1 MVFVLNRNHTPML
14 LPLASLF
21 TLRRLSL
28 GCCLAVSFAAEPA
41 QHAFDVP
48 AGAAVETLR
57 RAAQQAGRAFVFSP
71 ELVAGQRTVAVRG
84 LLTAEE
90 AIGQMLAGSPLALVR
105 DEQSGALA
113 IRRAPAAGIGHG
125 TIEGRVQNTATGQ
138 YLGNARVTVR
148 GTDLSVFTDP
158 TGTYRLSQV
167 PAGRVVLDIFYTGL
181 DAQSVALDLAAHQ
194 SASRD
199 IELTRAG
206 RTEIVKLGAFAVS
219 ASRAMDGAA
228 IAINEQR
235 FAPNIVNVVSAD
247 EFGIVPDGNIG
258 EFLKMLPGITMNYR
272 GGDPREISMNG
283 VPSANV
289 PVTIGGFSLATS
301 EVSGTG
307 RNVELNAVSI
317 NNLSRIEAVYSPT
330 PESPGSALA
339 GSINL
344 VPRSAF
350 ERARP
355 IFNGSVYLAMRDST
369 KQFHRSPGPAREPTY
384 KVRPG
389 FEFSWIVPVNKRF
402 GFTVSAGGSTLYTEG
417 PLLNNTWRGGGA
429 ATNGTTLPDTTPDRP
444 YLSDFL
450 VRMESKIADRSS
462 FATTVDYRLSAADR
476 LSFSFQYGTFH
487 TDYNQRALTFI
498 VNRVLPGEFSPS
510 FTNGGNHRYS
520 RTYMP
525 TLTYRHEGAIWK
537 AEAGL
542 GASHA
547 QNQFRNLDKGRFAST
562 LARRTGVTV
571 SFDDNFYLRPGVITV
586 TDGTTGAPVDP
597 YNINSYALST
607 AGASPQTSRNVQRT
621 AFANVRRDFDGH
633 WPLTLKAG
641 VDVRQSRNDNRTS
654 NTSVN
659 FIGADGRATTTPTG
673 GSDDGAGVVYDPYFF
688 QRAGLFGIPR
698 VQWVSNEAV
707 LDLYREKPSYFTSD
721 ENARYRSEVNA
732 SKRSQE
738 TIASVFLRGDTQLF
752 NQRLKLTGGLRVEQT
767 NVEARGPLN
776 DPTRNFQ
783 RDAAGKVILGA
794 NGRPLAIATDAL
806 AVSQLTLLDRGAQAE
821 KEYLRLFPSVN
832 ASFNVREN
840 LIARAAYYASVGR
853 PNFNQYSGGV
863 TLPDTEATA
872 SDTNRITVNNAA
884 IKAWSARTG
893 KVTLEY
899 YFERVGMLSVGAFRR
914 DFKNFFG
921 STTFD
926 ATPAFLALY
935 GLDPVLYGP
944 YFVATQQNI
953 TSTVRMEGIDVNYKQ
968 ALTFLPPWARGVQ
981 VFANGSAQRAT
992 GAATSNF
999 AGYIPRTG
1007 SWGISLSREKY
1018 NVRMN
1023 WNYLGRQRRGLVTGR
1038 SIEPN
1043 TYTWGSK
1050 RSYIDLTGE
1059 YSIRKHIALFANLR
1073 NLNDPTDDVKIAG
1086 PNTPAAAQFR
1096 ERAEFGSL
1104 WTFGIKGTF

>member
-1 MVFVLNRNHTPML
+1 MKRKNS
-14 LPLASLF
+14 LAI
-21 TLRRLSL
+21 L
-28 GCCLAVSFAAEPA
+28 GAWL
-41 QHAFDVP
+41 
-48 AGAAVETLR
+48 
-57 RAAQQAGRAFVFSP
+57 
-71 ELVAGQRTVAVRG
+71 
-84 LLTAEE
+84 
-90 AIGQMLAGSPLALVR
+90 
-105 DEQSGALA
+105 ALA
-113 IRRAPAAGIGHG
+113 IVPNHAALAADGTAAGAQSPAAI
-125 TIEGRVQNTATGQ
+125 TGRVQNAATGQ
-138 YLGNARVTVR
+138 YLNSARVTVK
-148 GTDLSVFTDP
+148 GTDLVAFSDES
-158 TGTYRLSQV
+158 GTYRINSV
-167 PAGRVVLDIFYTGL
+167 PAGPTVLEVFYTGMSPL
-181 DAQSVALDLAAHQ
+181 QIAVNVTPGSLLERDISLTAG
-194 SASRD
+194 SRD
-199 IELTRAG
+199 HGDAEVIKLQSLVVSSTR
-206 RTEIVKLGAFAVS
+206 E
-219 ASRAMDGAA
+219 MDGAA

-369 KQFHRSPGPAREPTY
+369 KQFHRSPGPTREPTY

-450 VRMESKIADRSS
+450 VRIESKIADRSS

-510 FTNGGNHRYS
+510 FTHGFAGAGEIRLSNGGNHRYS

-525 TLTYRHEGAIWK
+525 TLSYRHDGAIWK

-542 GASHA
+542 GSSHA

-597 YNINSYALST
+597 YNINTYALST

-621 AFANVRRDFDGH
+621 AFANLRRDFDGH
-633 WPLTLKAG
+633 IPFTLKAG
-641 VDVRQSRNDNRTS
+641 IDVRQSRNDNRTS
-654 NTSVN
+654 TTSVN
-659 FIGADGRATTTPTG
+659 FVGADGQASTTPTG
-673 GSDDGAGVVYDPYFF
+673 TSDDGAGPYFDPYFF

-698 VQWVSNEAV
+698 VQWVSNETV
-707 LDLYREKPSYFTSD
+707 LDVYRAKPAYFTFD
-721 ENARYRSEVNA
+721 ETPV
-732 SKRSQE
+732 
-738 TIASVFLRGDTQLF
+738 IAQ
-752 NQRLKLTGGLRVEQT
+752 K
-767 NVEARGPLN
+767 
-776 DPTRNFQ
+776 
-783 RDAAGKVILGA
+783 
-794 NGRPLAIATDAL
+794 
-806 AVSQLTLLDRGAQAE
+806 
-821 KEYLRLFPSVN
+821 
-832 ASFNVREN
+832 
-840 LIARAAYYASVGR
+840 
-853 PNFNQYSGGV
+853 
-863 TLPDTEATA
+863 
-872 SDTNRITVNNAA
+872 
-884 IKAWSARTG
+884 
-893 KVTLEY
+893 
-899 YFERVGMLSVGAFRR
+899 
-914 DFKNFFG
+914 
-921 STTFD
+921 
-926 ATPAFLALY
+926 
-935 GLDPVLYGP
+935 
-944 YFVATQQNI
+944 
-953 TSTVRMEGIDVNYKQ
+953 
-968 ALTFLPPWARGVQ
+968 
-981 VFANGSAQRAT
+981 
-992 GAATSNF
+992 
-999 AGYIPRTG
+999 
-1007 SWGISLSREKY
+1007 
-1018 NVRMN
+1018 
-1023 WNYLGRQRRGLVTGR
+1023 
-1038 SIEPN
+1038 
-1043 TYTWGSK
+1043 
-1050 RSYIDLTGE
+1050 
-1059 YSIRKHIALFANLR
+1059 
-1073 NLNDPTDDVKIAG
+1073 
-1086 PNTPAAAQFR
+1086 
-1096 ERAEFGSL
+1096 
-1104 WTFGIKGTF
+1104 